1 MTTINLSK
9 YAPIISD
16 KSVGEDIYHT
26 ILEAEPQMQ
35 EVEINMQGVISM
47 TTYCAKQIFGR
58 LYNQLGANLFGKNV
72 KFKGVS
78 NDLLLIIKM
87 GIRNAMMEQYSK
99 NS

>member
-16 KSVGEDIYHT
+16 KSVGEEIYRT
-26 ILEAEPQMQ
+26 ILEADPHMQ

-47 TTYCAKQIFGR
+47 TTYCAKQVFGR
-58 LYNQLGANLFGKNV
+58 LYNKLGANLFGKNV

-87 GIRNAMMEQYSK
+87 GIRNAMMEQFTK